1 MKDSCAFRV
10 RNHAWAL
17 LIKVFIFL
25 VSTIHRHNR
34 RITPTGRRRKMRLQH
49 VLVLINYHPQW
60 GGGETIS
67 SHSLPEPIRIVPHPR
82 TMRKA
87 REQIKQMVHDGFSI
101 QSIRRYLHR
110 FVLWWVNTSDTWTYE
125 ELLILYQE
133 TCWDKRLAT
142 FALDLLK
149 QHAVKKSY
157 TTTVMSN
164 CRCP

>member
-1 MKDSCAFRV
+1 MV
-10 RNHAWAL
+10 EGHY
-17 LIKVFIFL
+17 
-25 VSTIHRHNR
+25 TPRHLR
-34 RITPTGRRRKMRLQH
+34 RIYFKD
-49 VLVLINYHPQW
+49 
-60 GGGETIS
+60 ETIDQLHLS
-67 SHSLPEPIRIVPHPR
+67 DRIFQHILPEPIRIAPHPR

-110 FVLWWVNTSDTWTYE
+110 FVLWWVNTSDIWTYN

-149 QHAVKKSY
+149 QRAVKKSH
-157 TTTVMSN
+157 TTTVM
-164 CRCP
+164 